1 MCNVSFNVACLSI
14 GRLKLLN
21 DSSRVCVTFR
31 STSPASAL
39 GGLKL
44 LNDSSRVC
52 VTFRSTSPASALG
65 GLKLLND
72 SSRVCVRF
80 VQRRLPQ
87 HWEG

>member
-1 MCNVSFNVACLSI
+1 MI
-14 GRLKLLN
+14 
-21 DSSRVCVTFR
+21 RVDVVTFR

-72 SSRVCVRF
+72 SSRDVCVTFRY
-80 VQRRLPQ
+80 VIIGRVKTPK
-87 HWEG
+87 